1 MKQFFLL
8 AITLLI
14 SKVSSATS
22 AVNYNERLKEALP
35 GFEMPSQWLQTHPAF
50 RVIGNLY
57 GVGGVDLASY
67 LITSDDGHILINTG
81 IEGSLKDIEK
91 NITTLGFDIADVK
104 ILLSMQSHFDHTAD
118 LALIREIT
126 GAKMYATK
134 KDARVLEDGGLSD
147 PHFGGL
153 ETFRPVTV
161 DKIVED
167 GEIIELGEI
176 RLKVYYHPG
185 HTEGSSSYGMQ
196 VVENGKTY
204 NVLISN
210 MGTINPGKKL
220 LVDPTYPGV
229 SEDFAHTYRSQKQIG
244 ADIWVAAHKSQYGFY
259 FKYKASQ
266 PYSPETFFDPK
277 GFLAA
282 VEKLEAAYTRQLEK
296 ESAELDGTNKLPN
309 RREN

>member
-1 MKQFFLL
+1 MKLFFLL

-35 GFEMPSQWLQTHPAF
+35 GFEMPPQWLQTHPAF

-81 IEGSLKDIEK
+81 IEGSLKDIEE
-91 NITTLGFDIADVK
+91 NIASLGFDIADVK

-196 VVENGKTY
+196 VVENGK
-204 NVLISN
+204 NVQCTNFKHGNNQSR
-210 MGTINPGKKL
+210 KK
-220 LVDPTYPGV
+220 
-229 SEDFAHTYRSQKQIG
+229 
-244 ADIWVAAHKSQYGFY
+244 VACRPNLSGCFRR
-259 FKYKASQ
+259 FC
-266 PYSPETFFDPK
+266 PYI
-277 GFLAA
+277 
-282 VEKLEAAYTRQLEK
+282 
-296 ESAELDGTNKLPN
+296 
-309 RREN
+309 

>member
-1 MKQFFLL
+1 MQKFFLL
-8 AITLLI
+8 AIILLI
-14 SKVSSATS
+14 CKISFATNS
-22 AVNYNERLKEALP
+22 VNYNERLKEALP

-67 LITSDDGHILINTG
+67 LITSNDGHILINTG

-91 NITTLGFDIADVK
+91 NIATLGFDIADVK

-118 LALIREIT
+118 LALIKELT

-147 PHFGGL
+147 PHFGGQ

-161 DKIVED
+161 DKIIED
-167 GEIIELGEI
+167 GEIIKLGDI

-185 HTEGSSSYGMQ
+185 HTEGSSSYGMKMA
-196 VVENGKTY
+196 ENGKTY

-229 SEDFAHTYRSQKQIG
+229 SEDFALTYRSQKQIG

-266 PYSPETFFDPK
+266 SYSPDTFFDPE
-277 GFLAA
+277 GFLEA
-282 VEKLEAAYTRQLEK
+282 VEKLAAAYTRQLEQ
-296 ESAELDGTNKLPN
+296 ELAELDQKNKLRN
-309 RREN
+309 

>member
-1 MKQFFLL
+1 MKQFFLSAVIL
-8 AITLLI
+8 PTCL
-14 SKVSSATS
+14 VSFATS
-22 AVNYNERLKEALP
+22 SVNYNERLKDALP

-91 NITTLGFDIADVK
+91 NIATLGFDIADVK

-118 LALIREIT
+118 LALIKELT

-161 DKIVED
+161 DKIIED
-167 GEIIELGEI
+167 GEIIKLGDI

-185 HTEGSSSYGMQ
+185 HTEGSSSYGMKMA
-196 VVENGKTY
+196 ENGKTY

-229 SEDFAHTYRSQKQIG
+229 SEDFALTYRSQKQIG

-266 PYSPETFFDPK
+266 SYSPDTFFDPE
-277 GFLAA
+277 GFLEA
-282 VEKLEAAYTRQLEK
+282 VEKLAAAYTRQLEQ
-296 ESAELDGTNKLPN
+296 ELAELDQKNKLRN
-309 RREN
+309 